1 MVVFWSASDW
11 ARAILEL
18 PAERPAPTRTVLV
31 PHARVIPSL
40 QRELVRLG
48 RADGLVG
55 TQFVP
60 VAEAAAAVLQAAG
73 VPFALGEEAK
83 REARLAALLRGEL
96 RLERL
101 DPAELRA
108 GRRWEEA
115 LARTLREL
123 EAEGVSPRDL
133 ATRGVSPDLPAGP
146 RERDV
151 AAIWAAIERTA
162 GRSLTTPRLLAEAA
176 ALLRGAA
183 RRWPFEGPVL
193 GVAAGDLSVVERDFL
208 FAIPRLTLGL
218 LAARPR
224 HPGYLARMTALLGP
238 TAGEA
243 LATAAPPPATAG
255 APQTQLSRLGRRL
268 FEAQEEEEEEPA
280 QARDGSVRREVHAGA
295 DEELDAAAAWVAAEV
310 ARGTPL
316 EELAVIVPALD
327 PWAAL
332 LEERL
337 ARLPWPDDR
346 PGGGAPIYVPGGLPL
361 CRSGAGAQA
370 LAVVRA
376 LQERRPVER
385 LAELLPAPPAA
396 LAAVA
401 RLGATGAPL
410 RQIWPALRAL
420 LAAWLPAPGRDA
432 ALAAAHAELAP
443 LCEDG
448 VVGALPGPDALEP
461 LARALVACRV
471 PVGRAGGAAVFVG
484 TPRQARGLR
493 FDATRIVGLAEGILP
508 AAPLEGPVLPGG
520 RRTADRG
527 LAPLHDLDRLVRDTR
542 RSLVLSSARRGLDR
556 EQRRRS
562 PVLAAV
568 AAALGRP
575 PRKRPAHLALA
586 ARPRPDPR
594 ALALWQ
600 AAARRAAR
608 PRLERRALLPAAPE
622 EQLAPVSPDD
632 PPDPPLPAAS
642 PPRARGVQS
651 ARFDPAFAATVRRA
665 MVLLVRG
672 AADPAAAVQAA
683 SLETGLRRLHPHA
696 ARDVIRAR
704 TALRAE
710 GLWASRGVIVHAD
723 YPVAGVLPDGA
734 LLIGRVDLVVV
745 TVDELFL
752 LELRIDASSRSLVE
766 LQVELEPL
774 RRGADLLRA
783 TPLAAGR
790 RIRCGVLFTA
800 EGRLWWA

>member
-1 MVVFWSASDW
+1 MVVLWSTSDW
-11 ARAILEL
+11 ARVILEL
-18 PAERPAPTRTVLV
+18 PVERPAPTRTVLV

-55 TQFVP
+55 THFVP
-60 VAEAAAAVLQAAG
+60 VTEAAAAVLQAAG

-83 REARLAALLRGEL
+83 REARLAALFRGEL

-115 LARTLREL
+115 FARTLREL

-133 ATRGVSPDLPAGP
+133 AMRGVSPDLPAGA

-243 LATAAPPPATAG
+243 LATAAPPPAAAE
-255 APQTQLSRLGRRL
+255 APPTQLARLGRRL
-268 FEAQEEEEEEPA
+268 FEAQEEEGEPA

-327 PWAAL
+327 PWAEL
-332 LEERL
+332 IEERL
-337 ARLPWPDDR
+337 ARLPWPADR
-346 PGGGAPIYVPGGLPL
+346 RSGGAPVHVPGGLPL
-361 CRSGAGAQA
+361 CRSGAGALA

-396 LAAVA
+396 LDAVA

-448 VVGALPGPDALEP
+448 VVGALPGPDALEQV
-461 LARALVACRV
+461 ARALRACRV

-493 FDATRIVGLAEGILP
+493 FDATRIVGLAEGLLP
-508 AAPLEGPVLPGG
+508 PAPLEDPVLPGA
-520 RRTADRG
+520 RWSADRT
-527 LAPLHDLDRLVRDTR
+527 LAALHDLDRLVRDTR

-556 EQRRRS
+556 EQRRPS

-575 PRKRPAHLALA
+575 PRRRPPHRALA

-594 ALALWQ
+594 ALAMWQ
-600 AAARRAAR
+600 AAARRAAH

-622 EQLAPVSPDD
+622 EQLAPLSADD
-632 PPDPPLPAAS
+632 PPDPPLPSAL

-752 LELRIDASSRSLVE
+752 LELRLDASSRSLVE

-774 RRGADLLRA
+774 KRCADLLRA